1 MDVWEYTVDFL
12 WYDPP
17 SLLACALACR
27 AWARRS
33 RFLLQRETT
42 LTIRSAKDM
51 RMYGHLLA
59 SKRSR
64 KLFAKIRILRIIDD
78 PTSPFVHTLP
88 LILPGQHLPE
98 VATVV
103 LENINWTISSPHIT
117 FFRKLSQFAELTSI
131 CLHRCILRPVSHAM
145 RLLRTL
151 PRLQSAVEGQRGAA
165 CLPRD
170 AVSFDCVLIGTEIDV
185 ESHQHMHP
193 GVKHKTLQQAIEAC
207 LRPNPLRS
215 STLPPSPIQAAPKV
229 LAPRRADSAPVGQ
242 WKEPTNTRDGRQT
255 PREED
260 TCHFQEP
267 LVAVDKDLNKR
278 RTSQHHSPQAETAP
292 AGMPGSELRAPTSW
306 TRMWSRPRGSSI
318 NFEVDYALL
327 DMGRRFLDC
336 QSEAYSCAEARIV
349 K

>member
-1 MDVWEYTVDFL
+1 MQDGVSLPMDVWEYTVDFL

-193 GVKHKTLQQAIEAC
+193 GVKHKTLQQGEVHPRLSARIGSHIAQVLIHTQRSRPVFGPTPYVPVHYR
-207 LRPNPLRS
+207 LRRFKR
-215 STLPPSPIQAAPKV
+215 LPRYW
-229 LAPRRADSAPVGQ
+229 PRDVR
-242 WKEPTNTRDGRQT
+242 
-255 PREED
+255 
-260 TCHFQEP
+260 
-267 LVAVDKDLNKR
+267 
-278 RTSQHHSPQAETAP
+278 TAP
-292 AGMPGSELRAPTSW
+292 LLVSGKSPR
-306 TRMWSRPRGSSI
+306 TRETDARHHAKRTHVTFKSPWSPWWACSH
-318 NFEVDYALL
+318 ALHA
-327 DMGRRFLDC
+327 FC
-336 QSEAYSCAEARIV
+336 
-349 K
+349 